1 MHFLCHSY
9 KFNTSLHFHTTKVLF
24 HTRINTCHL
33 NYSHPLICLLASTQ
47 NSHYNSYFLPTWP
60 KILMCSSL
68 TFSCA
73 LTVFLYF
80 AQQTQLHAVTASVM
94 FCTSWH
100 RSSPHKCYSLDV
112 RGYTLFGSV
121 LMTSYMSL
129 YHTDF
134 SFSDYCGDNLGGD
147 YISAYCCWR
156 LQYITQYI
164 VTAMLLPRSTVFLP
178 HGEKRSKNT
187 PSCYQLVHQ
196 LSNFLSSEFFY

>member
-1 MHFLCHSY
+1 MYSLRPSH

-33 NYSHPLICLLASTQ
+33 NYSHPL
-47 NSHYNSYFLPTWP
+47 NLPAC
-60 KILMCSSL
+60 KHSKLSILMCPSL
-68 TFSCA
+68 TFNCA

-121 LMTSYMSL
+121 LMISYMSL

-134 SFSDYCGDNLGGD
+134 SFSDYGGDNLGGD

-156 LQYITQYI
+156 LHYITQYI
-164 VTAMLLPRSTVFLP
+164 VTATLLPRSTVFLP